1 LPGESFR
8 RSFEKNNR
16 ERSYRM
22 RVGVLYGPMD
32 IRVEEIETPS
42 PGPGEVLLEVKA
54 GGICGGDLHIHRY
67 GYSGPPFRREMSG
80 HELSGRIAA
89 LGEDVQQRKVG
100 DRVCVEPL
108 LGCGRCQFCA
118 MGQYNLC
125 KQLQYP
131 GGGFRE
137 YTVLREEKVF
147 PVADHISYEEAAVI
161 EPLSI
166 GVHAVHR
173 AGVAITDAVAV
184 IGDGPIGLSVLQV
197 AKAAG
202 ARKAAL
208 IGVIDSCLEVA
219 RKVGADM
226 TVNASVSNAVEEA
239 MQFTDG
245 EGFEVVFEAV
255 GGKGDT
261 LETALQ
267 IAKRGGT
274 VVALGSSGRTVE
286 LSFGLMMGKEINL
299 LVSKS
304 GCTWRGVSEVQIAAE
319 MLARGELDAK
329 SLITHTFPLDRIKE
343 AFQTG
348 VNKKETGAIK
358 VLVTC

>member
-1 LPGESFR
+1 
-8 RSFEKNNR
+8 
-16 ERSYRM
+16 
-22 RVGVLYGPMD
+22 MD

-42 PGPGEVLLEVKA
+42 PAPGEVLLEVKA
-54 GGICGGDLHIHRY
+54 GGICGGDLHIHKH
-67 GYSGPPFRREMSG
+67 GYSGAPFRREMSG
-80 HELSGRIAA
+80 HELSGRVAA
-89 LGEDVQQRKVG
+89 LGEGVQRKKVG

-108 LGCGRCQFCA
+108 LGCGKCQFCA

-137 YTVLREEKVF
+137 YTVVREEKIF

-166 GVHAVHR
+166 GVHAIHR

-197 AKAAG
+197 ARAAG

-208 IGVIDSCLEVA
+208 IGVVDSCLEVA
-219 RKVGADM
+219 RKVGADIA
-226 TVNASVSNAVEEA
+226 VNAMASDAVEEA
-239 MQFTDG
+239 MQLTDG
-245 EGFEVVFEAV
+245 EGFEAVFEAV

-261 LETALQ
+261 LATALR

-274 VVALGSSGRTVE
+274 VVAVGNSGPREVDLGM
-286 LSFGLMMGKEINL
+286 MMGKELTL
-299 LVSKS
+299 LSSKS
-304 GCTWRGVSEVQIAAE
+304 GCTWKGVSEVQIAAE
-319 MLARGELDAK
+319 MLDRGELDAK
-329 SLITHTFPLDRIKE
+329 SLITHTFPLERIKE

>member
-1 LPGESFR
+1 
-8 RSFEKNNR
+8 
-16 ERSYRM
+16 M

-32 IRVEEIETPS
+32 IRVEEVETPS

-54 GGICGGDLHIHRY
+54 GGICGGDLHIHKY

-80 HELSGRIAA
+80 HELSGKIIA
-89 LGEDVQQRKVG
+89 LGEGVQQRKVG
-100 DRVCVEPL
+100 EKVCVEPL
-108 LGCGRCQFCA
+108 LGCGKCQFCI

-137 YTVLREEKVF
+137 YTVLREDKVF
-147 PVADHISYEEAAVI
+147 PVVDHISYEEAAVI

-173 AGVAITDAVAV
+173 AGVAVTDAVAI

-202 ARKAAL
+202 ARKAAV
-208 IGVIDSCLEVA
+208 IGIIDSCLGVA
-219 RKVGADM
+219 RNVGADM
-226 TVNASVSNAVEEA
+226 AINSTTSDAVEEA

-255 GGKGDT
+255 GGKSDT
-261 LETALQ
+261 LATALR
-267 IAKRGGT
+267 IAKRGGA
-274 VVALGSSGRTVE
+274 VVAVGNSGPREVDLGM
-286 LSFGLMMGKEINL
+286 MMGKELNL
-299 LVSKS
+299 LSSKS
-304 GCTWRGVSEVQIAAE
+304 GCTWKGISEIQIAAE
-319 MLARGELDAK
+319 MLASGKLDAK